1 MAVKQTL
8 DLRGDDEMKDHY
20 LQKAEENLPELFVKA
35 VRVEQKADAFR
46 QGDSVTLDLAN
57 HYVDYL
63 SFHTGYTE
71 MYPDA
76 PVHLCFDSLP

>member
-1 MAVKQTL
+1 
-8 DLRGDDEMKDHY
+8 MKDHY

-46 QGDSVTLDLAN
+46 QGDSVTLDLGN
-57 HYVDYL
+57 HYVGYL
-63 SFHTGYTE
+63 SFHMGYTE

-76 PVHLCFDSLP
+76 PVRLCFKFCESGVAFTPSFG